1 MRHIFFHVLN
11 DYDLSDGDLGLFMA
25 SFGVL
30 AREKTLMRYPA
41 GCRLYIPYDGEGYLY
56 IVQYIW

>member
-1 MRHIFFHVLN
+1 MILAMGIWVYLQ
-11 DYDLSDGDLGLFMA
+11 A

-30 AREKTLMRYPA
+30 ARENTSMRYPA
-41 GCRLYIPYDGEGYLY
+41 GCGLYIPYDGEGYLY